1 LAQEIHIHEG
11 EETDG
16 ACVCCKTDGTCICC
30 ERKAPKIFACG
41 CRKVG
46 GRGRRG
52 DERGEGGGLIK
63 GKLREVCA
71 KMSHKTTIEL
81 LKLVLYI
88 SSKEEII

>member
-1 LAQEIHIHEG
+1 
-11 EETDG
+11 
-16 ACVCCKTDGTCICC
+16 
-30 ERKAPKIFACG
+30 
-41 CRKVG
+41 VG